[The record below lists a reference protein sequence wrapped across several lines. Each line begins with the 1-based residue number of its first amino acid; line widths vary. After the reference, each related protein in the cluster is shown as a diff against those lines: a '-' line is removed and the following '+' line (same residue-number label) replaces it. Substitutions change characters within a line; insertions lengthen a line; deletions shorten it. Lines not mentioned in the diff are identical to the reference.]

1 MFQYFHSIY
10 PVIDSLSLFLFWAG
24 IIIVGYTYLG
34 YAAVLFVLSRLRR
47 ARKPAGEWT
56 DNALPKVTLVIA
68 AYNEEQCIEEKL
80 INTLSLD
87 YPEDKLAVFVVTDGS
102 TDNTPEI
109 VKKFHAVRLFHDFER
124 RGKIHAV
131 NRVMK
136 HVSTPIVVYTD
147 ANTLLNPE
155 ALRKLIRHFVD
166 ENVGGVAGEKQ
177 IFRNTADNASGAG
190 EGLYWRY
197 ESYLKAR
204 DAEVWSIV
212 GAAGELFSIRTALY
226 EEPLEDT
233 VIEDFFLSMRICAR
247 GYRFMY
253 EPEATALETASASV
267 EEEWKRKV
275 RICAGGFQAITRMP
289 YLLNPFR
296 YGVLTFQYISHRVL
310 RWTLAPLFLPII
322 LLTNVWLALDGNPLY
337 LTLLAGQ
344 LLFYGLALAGRAL
357 RDRKVSIK
365 GFFVPYYFVV
375 MNLSVY
381 AGLYRFLRGRQPVV
395 WEKARRASVAPQ
407 SIKP

>member
-1 MFQYFHSIY
+1 
-10 PVIDSLSLFLFWAG
+10 
-24 IIIVGYTYLG
+24 
-34 YAAVLFVLSRLRR
+34 
-47 ARKPAGEWT
+47 
-56 DNALPKVTLVIA
+56 
-68 AYNEEQCIEEKL
+68 
-80 INTLSLD
+80 
-87 YPEDKLAVFVVTDGS
+87 
-102 TDNTPEI
+102 
-109 VKKFHAVRLFHDFER
+109 
-124 RGKIHAV
+124 
-131 NRVMK
+131 
-136 HVSTPIVVYTD
+136 
-147 ANTLLNPE
+147 
-155 ALRKLIRHFVD
+155 
-166 ENVGGVAGEKQ
+166 
-177 IFRNTADNASGAG
+177 
-190 EGLYWRY
+190 
-197 ESYLKAR
+197 
-204 DAEVWSIV
+204 
-212 GAAGELFSIRTALY
+212 
-226 EEPLEDT
+226 DT

-375 MNLSVY
+375 MNLS
-381 AGLYRFLRGRQPVV
+381 
-395 WEKARRASVAPQ
+395 
-407 SIKP
+407 